1 MERRKQTSEWTVRKA
16 VQKEGESEAP
26 GTASIQSK
34 TSWFNRRLF
43 AVRILAKKEHASV
56 RCCSYRQ
63 AVNNMHLGL
72 VCE

>member
-1 MERRKQTSEWTVRKA
+1 MSEGTARKA

-43 AVRILAKKEHASV
+43 AVRILATKEHASV
-56 RCCSYRQ
+56 RCCSSEASPFARRSDLLS
-63 AVNNMHLGL
+63 A
-72 VCE
+72 